1 MSYMLYLMIEP
12 RIFEKI
18 IERFN
23 CTGLWVDRTPYN
35 KRHSCLYYRTGAHG
49 AGLKS
54 DIKNTVDKSPG
65 TQ

>member
-1 MSYMLYLMIEP
+1 MSYMLYLMIESG
-12 RIFEKI
+12 IFKKM
-18 IERFN
+18 IEGFD
-23 CTGLWVDRTPYN
+23 CTSLRVASTPHDNWY
-35 KRHSCLYYRTGAHG
+35 SCLYYRTGAHG